1 MLGVGAPSPC
11 VDSDLTSLPRSLLDC
26 PAPIPRHAHHPPHS
40 IWTLSSPGQVFH
52 NECTDS
58 SQQISVT
65 APTSQMRAQREACLG
80 SHNMS
85 GQSYSWNWNPLVWP
99 TQLCYA
105 SPCPR
110 LCGSLW
116 LSRPDPSPLVS
127 ILFQCDFIL
136 PALPPAPGLSQATSF
151 ALGTPDLG
159 HSLPSDVVFLCPPG
173 ITQCH
178 QIREVLPACGPLSNS
193 CWLYIACGSGVT
205 WAFVYMA
212 VCPPSWSGGPTRV
225 WPRPV

>member
-1 MLGVGAPSPC
+1 MLCVGAPSPH

-65 APTSQMRAQREACLG
+65 TPTLQMRAQRGACPG
-80 SHNMS
+80 SHNML
-85 GQSYSWNWNPLVWP
+85 GQSCNWNWYQLVWP
-99 TQLCYA
+99 TQLSCHT
-105 SPCPR
+105 SLCPP

-116 LSRPDPSPLVS
+116 LSCPDPSPLVS

-136 PALPPAPGLSQATSF
+136 PALSPPPWLTQVPSF
-151 ALGTPDLG
+151 TLGTPDLG
-159 HSLPSDVVFLCPPG
+159 HSLPADVTVVFLCPPG
-173 ITQCH
+173 LTQCH
-178 QIREVLPACGPLSNS
+178 QI
-193 CWLYIACGSGVT
+193 
-205 WAFVYMA
+205 
-212 VCPPSWSGGPTRV
+212 
-225 WPRPV
+225 

>member
-1 MLGVGAPSPC
+1 MHGLLAANLCHCTHITDEGIDRGLPGVTQH
-11 VDSDLTSLPRSLLDC
+11 V
-26 PAPIPRHAHHPPHS
+26 
-40 IWTLSSPGQVFH
+40 
-52 NECTDS
+52 
-58 SQQISVT
+58 
-65 APTSQMRAQREACLG
+65 RAELQLELESTRLA
-80 SHNMS
+80 
-85 GQSYSWNWNPLVWP
+85 
-99 TQLCYA
+99 TQLSCYA
-105 SPCPR
+105 SLCPR

-136 PALPPAPGLSQATSF
+136 PALPPPPGLSQATSF

-173 ITQCH
+173 LTPCH

-193 CWLYIACGSGVT
+193 CWLYTACGSGIT

-225 WPRPV
+225 WPWPV